1 MGKEN
6 AMKFFR
12 ITLCTLLLALT
23 GCFDGY
29 GPDGID
35 PGPDPIYKGD
45 YELNQC
51 FKRYVWTGLWWQWE
65 CPNDNWFP
73 VSNEPI
79 FTSLSDCHN
88 ALHRVAM
95 NPNYWDPHN
104 DAKKDN
110 LRASG
115 SAYFL
120 WCFEV

>member
-35 PGPDPIYKGD
+35 PGPGPDYD
-45 YELNQC
+45 YEL
-51 FKRYVWTGLWWQWE
+51 RYCGQRYTWNGVFYDWR
-65 CPNDNWFP
+65 CPDGGWRVAPNY
-73 VSNEPI
+73 PI
-79 FTSLSDCHN
+79 FTSSSDCHN
-88 ALHRVAM
+88 AKHIEAAKDTDV
-95 NPNYWDPHN
+95 WDSHDP
-104 DAKKDN
+104 ARKDV

-115 SAYFL
+115 WAIFYG
-120 WCFEV
+120 CFEV